1 MSAENGKPAGDET
14 PERPPPRCRTM
25 SRMTDH
31 GARTRV
37 LIAED
42 DAIIRMDLKEM
53 LEEEQYDVIE
63 AADGA
68 AAVELA
74 RSEDPAL
81 VILDIKMPVM
91 DGLAAAQKISEERLA
106 PVLILTA
113 YSQRELV
120 ERAAQIG
127 AMAYLVKPFQ
137 KQDLLPAIEIAKGR
151 YQQLASLADEVGD
164 LTERLESRKQVER
177 AKGILIDRYG
187 MNEGD
192 AFRFLQQAAMDRRLS
207 MREVADAILAGSVT
221 PEG

>member
-1 MSAENGKPAGDET
+1 MARMSDPSSK
-14 PERPPPRCRTM
+14 
-25 SRMTDH
+25 
-31 GARTRV
+31 TRV

-53 LEEEQYDVIE
+53 LEEEDYEVLE

-68 AAVELA
+68 VAVQIA
-74 RSEDPAL
+74 RDEQPSL

-177 AKGILIDRYG
+177 AKGVLIDRYG

-207 MREVADAILAGSVT
+207 MREVADAILSGSVT
-221 PEG
+221 PGA

>member
-1 MSAENGKPAGDET
+1 MA
-14 PERPPPRCRTM
+14 
-25 SRMTDH
+25 RMTDPQ
-31 GARTRV
+31 GKTRV

-53 LEEEQYDVIE
+53 LEEEEYEVLE

-68 AAVELA
+68 AAVQLA
-74 RSEDPAL
+74 RDEEPSL

-91 DGLAAAQKISEERLA
+91 DGLQAAQKISEERLA

-120 ERAAQIG
+120 ERASQIG

-177 AKGILIDRYG
+177 AKGVLIDRYG
-187 MNEGD
+187 MSEGD

-207 MREVADAILAGSVT
+207 MREVADAILSGSVT
-221 PEG
+221 PGA

>member
-1 MSAENGKPAGDET
+1 
-14 PERPPPRCRTM
+14 M
-25 SRMTDH
+25 SRMTDQVS
-31 GARTRV
+31 RTRV

-53 LEEEQYDVIE
+53 LEEEQYEVIE
-63 AADGA
+63 AGDGA
-68 AAVELA
+68 AAVQLA
-74 RSEDPAL
+74 RDEQPAL

-177 AKGILIDRYG
+177 AKGVLIDRYG

-221 PEG
+221 PGG

>member
-1 MSAENGKPAGDET
+1 MA
-14 PERPPPRCRTM
+14 
-25 SRMTDH
+25 RMTEP
-31 GARTRV
+31 ATARV

-53 LEEEQYDVIE
+53 LEEEGFEVLE
-63 AADGA
+63 AVDGA
-68 AAVELA
+68 AAVQLA
-74 RSEDPAL
+74 RDEEPSL

-91 DGLAAAQKISEERLA
+91 DGLQAAQKISEERLA

-120 ERAAQIG
+120 ERASQIG

-177 AKGILIDRYG
+177 AKGVLIDRYG
-187 MNEGD
+187 MSEGD

-207 MREVADAILAGSVT
+207 MREVADAILSGSVT
-221 PEG
+221 PGA

>member
-1 MSAENGKPAGDET
+1 
-14 PERPPPRCRTM
+14 
-25 SRMTDH
+25 MTDQ
-31 GARTRV
+31 GNRTRV

-53 LEEEQYDVIE
+53 LEEEQYEVLE

-68 AAVELA
+68 AAVKLA
-74 RSEDPAL
+74 REALPAL

-91 DGLAAAQKISEERLA
+91 DGLAAAQKISEERIA

-177 AKGILIDRYG
+177 AKGVLIDRYG

-192 AFRFLQQAAMDRRLS
+192 AFRFLQQAAMERRLT
-207 MREVADAILAGSVT
+207 MREVADAILAGTVT
-221 PEG
+221 PGA

>member
-1 MSAENGKPAGDET
+1 
-14 PERPPPRCRTM
+14 M
-25 SRMTDH
+25 SRMTDQ
-31 GARTRV
+31 APRTRV

-53 LEEEQYDVIE
+53 LEEEQYEVIE
-63 AADGA
+63 AGDGA
-68 AAVELA
+68 AAVQLA
-74 RSEDPAL
+74 RDEQPAL

-177 AKGILIDRYG
+177 AKGVLIDRYG

>member
-1 MSAENGKPAGDET
+1 
-14 PERPPPRCRTM
+14 M
-25 SRMTDH
+25 SRMTDQV
-31 GARTRV
+31 ARTRV

-53 LEEEQYDVIE
+53 LEEEQYEVIE
-63 AADGA
+63 AGDGA
-68 AAVELA
+68 QAVQLA
-74 RSEDPAL
+74 RDEQPAL

-177 AKGILIDRYG
+177 AKGVLIDRYG

>member
-1 MSAENGKPAGDET
+1 
-14 PERPPPRCRTM
+14 
-25 SRMTDH
+25 MTDPKSK
-31 GARTRV
+31 TRV

-53 LEEEQYDVIE
+53 LEEEDYEVLE
-63 AADGA
+63 AGDGA
-68 AAVELA
+68 AAVQLA
-74 RSEDPAL
+74 RDEQPSL

-127 AMAYLVKPFQ
+127 AMAFLVKPFQ

-151 YQQLASLADEVGD
+151 YQQLAYVADEVGD

-207 MREVADAILAGSVT
+207 MREVAEAILSGSVT
-221 PEG
+221 PSP

>member
-1 MSAENGKPAGDET
+1 
-14 PERPPPRCRTM
+14 M
-25 SRMTDH
+25 SRMTDQ
-31 GARTRV
+31 APRTRV

-53 LEEEQYDVIE
+53 LEEEQYEVIE
-63 AADGA
+63 AGDGA
-68 AAVELA
+68 AAVQLA
-74 RSEDPAL
+74 RDEQPAL

-177 AKGILIDRYG
+177 AKGVLIDRYG

-207 MREVADAILAGSVT
+207 MREVADAILAGTVS
-221 PEG
+221 PAD

>member
-1 MSAENGKPAGDET
+1 MA
-14 PERPPPRCRTM
+14 
-25 SRMTDH
+25 RMTDPQ
-31 GARTRV
+31 GKTRV

-53 LEEEQYDVIE
+53 LEEEEYEVLE

-68 AAVELA
+68 AAVQLA
-74 RSEDPAL
+74 RDEQPSL

-177 AKGILIDRYG
+177 AKGVLIDRYG

-207 MREVADAILAGSVT
+207 MREVADAILSGSVT
-221 PEG
+221 PGA

>member
-1 MSAENGKPAGDET
+1 MA
-14 PERPPPRCRTM
+14 
-25 SRMTDH
+25 RMTDPH
-31 GARTRV
+31 QGKTRV

-53 LEEEQYDVIE
+53 LEEEDFEVLE

-68 AAVELA
+68 AAVQLA
-74 RSEDPAL
+74 RDEQPSL

-91 DGLAAAQKISEERLA
+91 DGLVAAQKISEERLA

-151 YQQLASLADEVGD
+151 YQQLASLADEVGN

-177 AKGILIDRYG
+177 AKGVLIDRYG

-192 AFRFLQQAAMDRRLS
+192 AFRFLQQTAMDRRLS
-207 MREVADAILAGSVT
+207 MREVADAILSGSVA
-221 PEG
+221 PSD

>member
-1 MSAENGKPAGDET
+1 
-14 PERPPPRCRTM
+14 
-25 SRMTDH
+25 MTDQVS
-31 GARTRV
+31 RTRV

-53 LEEEQYDVIE
+53 LEEEQYEVIE
-63 AADGA
+63 AGDGA
-68 AAVELA
+68 AAVQLA
-74 RSEDPAL
+74 RDEQPAL

-177 AKGILIDRYG
+177 AKGVLIDRYG

-221 PEG
+221 PGG

>member
-1 MSAENGKPAGDET
+1 
-14 PERPPPRCRTM
+14 M
-25 SRMTDH
+25 SRMTEPTVR
-31 GARTRV
+31 ARV

-53 LEEEQYDVIE
+53 LEEEDYEVIE
-63 AADGA
+63 AGDGA
-68 AAVELA
+68 TAVKLA
-74 RSEDPAL
+74 RESEPEL

-91 DGLAAAQKISEERLA
+91 DGLVAAETISEERIA

-120 ERAAQIG
+120 EQAAQAG

-151 YQQLASLADEVGD
+151 YQQLAALADEVGD

-177 AKGILIDRYG
+177 AKGILMDQYG
-187 MNEGD
+187 LNEAD
-192 AFRFLQQAAMDRRLS
+192 AFRLMQRAAMERRQS
-207 MREVADAILAGSVT
+207 MREVAEAVLSGTLDVQA
-221 PEG
+221 

>member
-1 MSAENGKPAGDET
+1 
-14 PERPPPRCRTM
+14 M
-25 SRMTDH
+25 SRMTDPKSK
-31 GARTRV
+31 TRV

-53 LEEEQYDVIE
+53 LEEEDYEVLE
-63 AADGA
+63 AGDGA
-68 AAVELA
+68 AAVQLA
-74 RSEDPAL
+74 RDEQPSL

-127 AMAYLVKPFQ
+127 AMAFLVKPFQ

-177 AKGILIDRYG
+177 AKGVLIDRYG

-207 MREVADAILAGSVT
+207 MREVAEAILSGSVT
-221 PEG
+221 PSP

>member
-1 MSAENGKPAGDET
+1 
-14 PERPPPRCRTM
+14 
-25 SRMTDH
+25 MTRR
-31 GARTRV
+31 AISRV

-53 LEEEQYDVIE
+53 LEEEEYVVLE

-68 AAVELA
+68 RAVELA
-74 RSEDPAL
+74 REARPDL
-81 VILDIKMPVM
+81 VILDIKMTVM
-91 DGLAAAQKISEERLA
+91 DGLAAAQKISEERIA

-120 ERAAQIG
+120 ERAAQVG

-177 AKGILIDRYG
+177 AKGVLIDRFG
-187 MNEGD
+187 MNEAD
-192 AFRFLQQAAMDRRLS
+192 AFRFLQQSAMERRLS
-207 MREVADAILAGSVT
+207 MREVAEAILSGSVA
-221 PEG
+221 PAD

>member
-1 MSAENGKPAGDET
+1 
-14 PERPPPRCRTM
+14 M
-25 SRMTDH
+25 SRMTDQI
-31 GARTRV
+31 ARTRV

-53 LEEEQYDVIE
+53 LEEEQYEVIE
-63 AADGA
+63 AGDGA
-68 AAVELA
+68 AAVQLA
-74 RSEDPAL
+74 RDEQPAL

-177 AKGILIDRYG
+177 AKGVLIDRYG

-221 PEG
+221 PG